1 MPGEA
6 DVNLPLP
13 NSAQVAIIGAG
24 PIGLMFANLLG
35 AAGVEV
41 VVLERNPGLLG
52 LPRAIAYDAETLR
65 LFAQVGLFD
74 VIAPGLI
81 QNPRVVYFNA
91 RGRTLMEMNAPR
103 SPYGHSPLGTFYQPD
118 LERALLDGLAS
129 YRNVRVAFAHH
140 VADLEQ
146 DGAGVALRVMTPD
159 GKVRLSAEYVVACD
173 GGASATRDKIGA
185 RAVGSTYLERWLV
198 VDARIENHGVDTI
211 TFRCDP
217 RRPTVQLPAV
227 GSRVRWEF
235 MQLPGENTEDLLRE
249 ETVRSLLA
257 PYHDVDKVEIER
269 KTVYAFHARVVD
281 RWRGGRVFL
290 AGDAA
295 HMMPPFAG
303 QGMNGGM
310 KDAANLSWKLAAVLG
325 GQASAEILDTYE
337 VERARNVRAMVNLSR
352 RLGAVIMPTRPA
364 VAGLRD
370 AAFACLNL
378 SAGFRAFIRR
388 GGVLPPPHIS
398 RSALMASGRD
408 GLVGQMAPQ
417 PEVVDLALRAP
428 LDHWLGCHQWLALGV
443 GLDPAVELSKRDRSI
458 LEALSARFICLNAPS
473 SDPITSK
480 LRCDDSGFLAWAK
493 RNRVNGLLVRPDR
506 FIAERLD
513 RRANLRSLDMFAPAP
528 SKACARSRE
537 PALAMADGAS
547 P

>member
-1 MPGEA
+1 MPREPSVKSG
-6 DVNLPLP
+6 PRP
-13 NSAQVAIIGAG
+13 HCQVAVIGAG

-35 AAGVEV
+35 AAGVDV
-41 VVLERNPGLLG
+41 VVLERNPELLG

-74 VIAPGLI
+74 AIAPGLI
-81 QNPRVVYFNA
+81 QDPRVVYFNA

-118 LERALLDGLAS
+118 FERSLLEGLARFS
-129 YRNVRVAFAHH
+129 NVRMAFAHQ
-140 VADLEQ
+140 VVDLQQDAD
-146 DGAGVALRVMTPD
+146 GVALRVIAPD
-159 GKVRLSAEYVVACD
+159 GETWLSAEYVVACD

-198 VDARIENHGVDTI
+198 VDARIENHGVDKI

-217 RRPTVQLPAV
+217 RRPAVQLPAV

-235 MQLPGENTEDLLRE
+235 MQLPGEDADDLLRE

-281 RWRGGRVFL
+281 RWRKGRVFL

-337 VERARNVRAMVNLSR
+337 VERAANVRAMVNTSR
-352 RLGAVIMPTRPA
+352 RLGAVIMPTRRS
-364 VAGLRD
+364 VAAARD
-370 AAFACLNL
+370 AAFACLNM
-378 SAGFRAFIRR
+378 SGAFRAFIRR

-398 RSALMASGRD
+398 QSALTARGKD
-408 GLVGQMAPQ
+408 GLIGQMMPQ
-417 PEVVDLALRAP
+417 PDVLSAERRAP
-428 LDHWLGCHQWLALGV
+428 LDHCLSCHQWMALGV
-443 GLDPAVELSKRDRSI
+443 GVDPASMVSKGDLSI
-458 LEALSARFICLNAPS
+458 LDALGARFVCLNGKAE
-473 SDPITSK
+473 SDWTVS
-480 LRCDDSGFLAWAK
+480 LLCDDRGFADWAK
-493 RNRVNGLLVRPDR
+493 RHRVSAILVRPDR
-506 FIAERLD
+506 FIAERLSPSGD
-513 RRANLRSLDMFAPAP
+513 AQVLAHFAPM
-528 SKACARSRE
+528 RGR
-537 PALAMADGAS
+537 AS
-547 P
+547 VRVPELQH